1 MASLETTF
9 LIDLLREKP
18 AALALARRLEEG
30 GEPKCVTAPAASEML
45 VGAYLKG
52 GRAVEKAR
60 SLLGSLVLLEFDE
73 AACLEAGQ
81 LGALLIERGEPMAT
95 PDLLIAAIS
104 KRHGQRVI
112 TRDRSFSRVPGLEVE
127 TY

>member
-18 AALALARRLEEG
+18 AALALARRLEER

-81 LGALLIERGEPMAT
+81 LGALLIERGEPIAT

-104 KRHGQRVI
+104 KRHGQCVI

>member
-30 GEPKCVTAPAASEML
+30 GEPKCVTAPAASEIL
-45 VGAYLKG
+45 VGACLKG

-81 LGALLIERGEPMAT
+81 LGALLIERGEPIAT

-112 TRDRSFSRVPGLEVE
+112 TRDRSFSQVPGLEVE